1 MNNKSRGE
9 LQIWP
14 LFNSREIGVSVPEP
28 HTRRA
33 IQIFMDRG
41 SDEGYTAVAA
51 RISEMKNGVLL
62 FQMIDGEPAS
72 GAIYI
77 YDRITGD
84 FYGVGFD
91 DRHEDDDLTLGEFD
105 TLAREYGLLEFAARP
120 ELLTVRV
127 DTIAYA

>member
-1 MNNKSRGE
+1 
-9 LQIWP
+9 
-14 LFNSREIGVSVPEP
+14 
-28 HTRRA
+28 
-33 IQIFMDRG
+33 MDRG

-91 DRHEDDDLTLGEFD
+91 DRHEDDDLTLAEFD